1 MTENKSKLFNQN
13 YYLTYNIMEDLKNKI
28 RKKTNFKGNPIIKGN
43 YSKSYLKY
51 IRKNPKAPVKKSD
64 IVLKG
69 KVVKKDTIY
78 DKRYKTKNVIK
89 PKIAKQLGL
98 DEPVR
103 KLQEKLN
110 IYKFE
115 VSNTNN
121 KYGFKDY
128 KAVLKDPTKIY
139 SKERKLKNISRFL
152 KTLPDNISKRFIAE
166 NVEGQGYKGTSTK
179 FMNNLN
185 YEFMLDSFNNASEDS
200 LLVVDGNDSNITI
213 QTNSPV
219 FGGKY
224 SLPLPKWLENTKCL
238 FPIYNTD
245 NLCGQRCLAVSLI
258 TDYNKRENLKK
269 KDRQEKNKDYNK
281 LVKEICEN
289 INIDGTMEITD
300 FEEFAKIY
308 KKYVMIFQSKTNPI
322 STEDYREDK
331 EDETDII
338 YIYLDITT
346 NHYWLI
352 TNINVF
358 TGFSTTHT
366 YKFCNHCR
374 KSFTSD
380 KIVGH
385 KCIKN
390 KCRCCGEYNDCKKDW
405 GLWNIGVDLEV
416 KYPKQTKTK
425 RIKGNALHCHVC
437 GLNCVNEKCL
447 ENHIINNHSYK
458 SKKRKGELKECDV
471 FKCFTCKSWADK
483 QRYLDE
489 VHNCGEKKCLNCEEY
504 YMGDNHSCNIMRTKK
519 TEKSMGEGQ
528 NYYCF
533 DFESMFDDNLNHK
546 VNLIKVGKLY
556 DDEFMITFRNLKQ
569 FMEWFSTLEK
579 STLIAHNG
587 KSYDTWLI
595 FNEMERLEGER
606 PKKIVLAGQKIMY
619 METKKCRFIDSL
631 NFVNSTLAKFPKTF
645 GLDENKFK
653 KGFFPYLMNTKEYKD
668 YLGEFPNIELFEP
681 NKMSSRKDFDKW
693 YNKHK
698 IIYDEEFNN
707 VIAKKYNITP
717 KTKKYDFDKELNEYC
732 ESDVRILTKSMEVF
746 RDNMKR
752 VNDGLDPLQCV
763 TIASYCMKVFLTNH
777 VPTEKELDGEIEEER
792 NEQSGISILKK
803 EDYNTMKRGFFGGR
817 TEVFKLY
824 KKWSNKDVK
833 QGKYGKYV
841 DIVSLYPTSQFLDY
855 LPYGQPKHY
864 VFNEGDQVDINNY
877 FGMIR
882 CDIECPKNLHIPL
895 LGGKQITPD
904 GTEKFQFG
912 LNDMK
917 DVVYSSEELKKA
929 LTLGYKITR
938 VYEIYHFKKSKELFK
953 SYIRTMIKGKICG
966 GGHSGTYEEK
976 LKFCEEYKTKYG
988 IDVKPDE
995 LVKNAGLKAV
1005 SKSAVTN
1012 LWGKF
1017 GQRQMAEDKYMN
1029 ADEWFKLKKRYDN
1042 DEVDILARE
1051 DLGDA
1056 IYVKFQ
1062 EKKDLKTSLRKTNV
1076 AICAMLTANARLRL
1090 YEELEKLNERVCYCD
1105 TDSIIYEYDE
1115 SKYNV
1120 KTGKLLGDWEAEG
1133 EEDHIITEFCGIA
1146 PKAYSYKLKGEKSYE
1161 IKSKGIRM
1169 TEENKRLVTF
1179 DSYKNLI
1186 DNQKIIKVDKM
1197 DFKKTKKGIQT
1208 IHSKKDIAFDP
1219 KQFKRQ
1225 IINKYETLPY
1235 GIAV

>member
-1 MTENKSKLFNQN
+1 MTENKSNNFNQN
-13 YYLTYNIMEDLKNKI
+13 NYLTYNIMEDLKKKI
-28 RKKTNFKGNPIIKGN
+28 RQKTNFKGNPIIKGD

-64 IVLKG
+64 IVVKG
-69 KVVKKDTIY
+69 KVVNKSIIY
-78 DKRYKTKNVIK
+78 DKRYKNKNVIK
-89 PKIAKQLGL
+89 PKYIKELGL
-98 DEPVR
+98 GKKIS
-103 KLQEKLN
+103 KLQEKSN
-110 IYKFE
+110 IYKFV

-121 KYGFKDY
+121 NYGFKDY

-179 FMNNLN
+179 FMNDLT
-185 YEFMLDSFNNASEDS
+185 YEYMLGAFNDASEDS
-200 LLVVDGNDSNITI
+200 LVIVDGNDSNITI
-213 QTNSPV
+213 QTNASV

-281 LVKEICEN
+281 LVKEICTQIN
-289 INIDGTMEITD
+289 INGSMEITD

-308 KKYVMIFQSKTNPI
+308 KKYCMIFQSKTNPI

-331 EDETDII
+331 ENDKDII

-358 TGFSTTHT
+358 TGSSNTHT
-366 YKFCNHCR
+366 YKFCNYCR
-374 KSFTSD
+374 RSFLSD

-385 KCIKN
+385 KCVKN
-390 KCRCCGEYNDCKKDW
+390 KCKCCGEYKDCKKDW
-405 GLWNIGVDLEV
+405 DLWNIGVDLEV

-437 GLNCVNEKCL
+437 GLNCANEKCL
-447 ENHIINNHSYK
+447 EDHIINNHSYK

-471 FKCFTCKSWADK
+471 FKCFKCKSWTDK
-483 QRYLDE
+483 ERYLDE
-489 VHNCGEKKCLNCEEY
+489 VHKCGENKCLNCEEY

-519 TEKSMGEGQ
+519 TEKSMGEGHD
-528 NYYCF
+528 YYCF
-533 DFESMFDDNLNHK
+533 DFESMFDEHLNHK

-556 DDEFMITFRNLKQ
+556 DDEFMETFRNLKE
-569 FMEWFSTLEK
+569 FMIWFSTLEK

-645 GLDENKFK
+645 GLDENEFK
-653 KGFFPYLMNTKEYKD
+653 KGFFPYLMNTKEYKN
-668 YLGEFPNIELFEP
+668 YVGNFPKIELFEP
-681 NKMSSRKDFDKW
+681 NKMTSRKEFDIW
-693 YNKHK
+693 YNENKH
-698 IIYDEEFNN
+698 ISD
-707 VIAKKYNITP
+707 
-717 KTKKYDFDKELNEYC
+717 YDFDKELNEYC

-746 RDNMKR
+746 RDCMKEL
-752 VNDGLDPLQCV
+752 NDDLDPLQCV

-864 VFNEGDQVDINNY
+864 KFNEDDKVDINNY

-929 LTLGYKITR
+929 LKLGYKITR

-953 SYIRTMIKGKICG
+953 SYIRTFMKGKVCG
-966 GGHSGTYEEK
+966 GGYNGTYKEK
-976 LKFCEEYKTKYG
+976 VKYCEEYKIKYG
-988 IDVKPDE
+988 INIKPDE
-995 LVKNAGLKAV
+995 LVKNSGLKAV
-1005 SKSAVTN
+1005 SKLCLNS

-1042 DEVDILARE
+1042 EEVDILERQ

-1062 EKKDLKTSLRKTNV
+1062 EKKDLKTSLRRTNV

-1090 YEELEKLNERVCYCD
+1090 YEELEKLGKRVCYCD

-1120 KTGKLLGDWEAEG
+1120 KMGKLLGDWEAEG
-1133 EEDHIITEFCGIA
+1133 EEDHKITEFCGIA
-1146 PKAYSYKLKGEKSYE
+1146 PKAYSYKLQGEKSYE

-1179 DSYKNLI
+1179 DSYKKLI
-1186 DNQKIIKVDKM
+1186 DDQKIIKVDKM

-1219 KQFKRQ
+1219 QQFKRQ

-1235 GIAV
+1235 GIVV